1 MWCRMPLY
9 FEFKLIALIILQNS
23 TLKIPSLI
31 YVKVVRP
38 IVQPREPA
46 IDEWLSRSY
55 LNIVSSTVDG
65 LQYLVRNGPTFV
77 ASASAALLAAAEAA
91 QKTAHEEHQRK
102 LERKVTAHLAAEQ
115 KQKAH

>member
-1 MWCRMPLY
+1 LY
-9 FEFKLIALIILQNS
+9 FEFKLIALIILQNG

-38 IVQPREPA
+38 ILQPREAA

-55 LNIVSSTVDG
+55 LNMISSLADG
-65 LQYLVRNGPTFV
+65 LQYLVRNGPTIF
-77 ASASAALLAAAEAA
+77 ASVSAALHAAAEAA

-102 LERKVTAHLAAEQ
+102 LARKETAQQLAAEQ
-115 KQKAH
+115 KQKIN